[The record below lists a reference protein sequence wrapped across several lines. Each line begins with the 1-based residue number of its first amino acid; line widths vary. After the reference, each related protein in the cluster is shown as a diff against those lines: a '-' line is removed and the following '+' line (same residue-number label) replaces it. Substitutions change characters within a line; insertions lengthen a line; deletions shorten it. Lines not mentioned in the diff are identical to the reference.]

1 MNKRQIAN
9 VAGPIVVTLIA
20 GWGVKKAFGSEAG
33 ILGAVVA
40 FAAHQ
45 YFNAPAS
52 RLVYSFVA

>member
-1 MNKRQIAN
+1 MNKRKIAN
-9 VAGPIVVTLIA
+9 LAGPIAVTLIA
-20 GWGVKKAFGSEAG
+20 GWGVKKMFGSEAG

-52 RLVYSFVA
+52 RLVYSVIA